1 MSDQRTPPK
10 ETGYCMGRTSFSGMK
25 RTKVLLAD
33 DHKIVLDGLRNLL
46 EPEFMLIGAVED
58 GRALLFAVQQLH
70 PDVIVV
76 DISMPLLNGIDAVRQ
91 IKKIDNQVKVIFL
104 TMHADVTYAIRA
116 FEVGASGYVLKHAS
130 SSELRIAIHAAIK
143 GQTYVSPMIAG
154 ELFQVYKG
162 ETYQQ
167 VKEAPPLTMRQSEI
181 IQLLV
186 EGCSAKE
193 IANILNIS
201 SRTVEFHKHNVML
214 KLKLKTNSG
223 LIKYAIKNGFTAV
236 EGLKDGISS

>member
-1 MSDQRTPPK
+1 
-10 ETGYCMGRTSFSGMK
+10 MGRTSFSGMK

-143 GQTYVSPMIAG
+143 GQTYVSP
-154 ELFQVYKG
+154 
-162 ETYQQ
+162 
-167 VKEAPPLTMRQSEI
+167 
-181 IQLLV
+181 
-186 EGCSAKE
+186 KE